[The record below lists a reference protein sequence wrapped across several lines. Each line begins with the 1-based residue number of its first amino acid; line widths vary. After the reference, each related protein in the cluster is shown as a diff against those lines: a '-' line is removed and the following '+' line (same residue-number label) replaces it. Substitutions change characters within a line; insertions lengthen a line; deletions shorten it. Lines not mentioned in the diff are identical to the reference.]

1 MYHLMHTEIF
11 TEEAMTR
18 PLFEEL
24 TGDHA
29 REDEWSGPHGFA
41 IGGMMQANPASLAE
55 EYFAAANE
63 LVDTIKEKRI
73 ADYRIGNAALFLYR
87 HSCELI
93 LKAALPA
100 SKRTHDLIDLTSS
113 FVEMVKERYGQDV
126 PAWIVRRMKE
136 LAAIDP
142 NSTAFRYGDYR
153 SPIDA
158 GDSPIE
164 FEAYVSLSHLQAAM
178 LALNAA
184 LISAV
189 TEIKAGGRDPTL

>member
-1 MYHLMHTEIF
+1 MMRADVF

-24 TGDHA
+24 TGEHT

-41 IGGMMQANPASLAE
+41 IGGMMQANTASLAE

-63 LVDTIKEKRI
+63 LVDAIKEKRI

-93 LKAALPA
+93 LKAALPGA
-100 SKRTHDLIDLTSS
+100 KRGHDLIDLTDS
-113 FVEMVKERYGQDV
+113 FVAMAKEQYGQDV

-136 LAAIDP
+136 LASIDP
-142 NSTAFRYGDYR
+142 NSTAFRYGKYGT
-153 SPIDA
+153 PI
-158 GDSPIE
+158 
-164 FEAYVSLSHLQAAM
+164 VSLPHLQAVM
-178 LALNAA
+178 LALNTA
-184 LISAV
+184 LVSAV
-189 TEIKAGGRDPTL
+189 AEIKMARGWRP

>member
-1 MYHLMHTEIF
+1 MIEAGSIF
-11 TEEAMTR
+11 TQEAMTR

-41 IGGMMQANPASLAE
+41 IGGMMQANTASLAE

-63 LVDTIKEKRI
+63 LIDAIKEKRI

-100 SKRTHDLIDLTSS
+100 SKRTHNLADLTDS
-113 FVEMVKERYGQDV
+113 FVEMVKAKYRQDV
-126 PAWIVRRMKE
+126 PDWIARRMKE

-142 NSTAFRYGDYR
+142 NSTAFRYGSYGTPLDGTG
-153 SPIDA
+153 A
-158 GDSPIE
+158 PIE
-164 FEAYVSLSHLQAAM
+164 FEAYVSLAHLQAAM
-178 LALNAA
+178 LALNTA
-184 LISAV
+184 LVEAV
-189 TEIKAGGRDPTL
+189 SEIKMARGWRP

>member
-1 MYHLMHTEIF
+1 MIRADVF
-11 TEEAMTR
+11 TKEAMTR

-29 REDEWSGPHGFA
+29 REDEWTGPHGFA
-41 IGGMMQANPASLAE
+41 LGGMMQASAASLAE

-63 LVDTIKEKRI
+63 LVDAIKEKRI
-73 ADYRIGNAALFLYR
+73 ADYRVGNAALFLYR

-100 SKRTHDLIDLTSS
+100 PKLTHDLMGLTSN
-113 FVEMVKERYGQDV
+113 FVEVVKKQYGQDV
-126 PAWIVRRMKE
+126 PAWIVRRMRE

-142 NSTAFRYGDYR
+142 NSTAFRYGNYEA
-153 SPIDA
+153 PIGA
-158 GDSPIE
+158 GGSPIE

-178 LALNAA
+178 RALNTA
-184 LISAV
+184 LVSAV
-189 TEIKAGGRDPTL
+189 AEIRMGRS

>member
-1 MYHLMHTEIF
+1 MMRADIF

-18 PLFEEL
+18 PLFEDL

-41 IGGMMQANPASLAE
+41 IGGMMQANTASLAE
-55 EYFAAANE
+55 EYFTAANE
-63 LVDTIKEKRI
+63 LVDAIKEKRI

-100 SKRTHDLIDLTSS
+100 SKRTHDLTGLTDS
-113 FVEMVKERYGQDV
+113 FVEMIKEKYGQDV
-126 PAWIVRRMKE
+126 PAWVVRRMKE

-142 NSTAFRYGDYR
+142 NSTAFRYGNYGT
-153 SPIDA
+153 PIDA
-158 GDSPIE
+158 GDAPIE
-164 FEAYVSLSHLQAAM
+164 FEAYISLSHLQAAM
-178 LALNAA
+178 LALNTA
-184 LISAV
+184 LVSAV
-189 TEIKAGGRDPTL
+189 AEIGFSRRGQ

>member
-1 MYHLMHTEIF
+1 MHDDIF
-11 TEEAMTR
+11 SEEAMTR

-41 IGGMMQANPASLAE
+41 IGGMMQANTASLAE
-55 EYFAAANE
+55 EYFAAANQ
-63 LVDTIKEKRI
+63 LVDAITEKRI
-73 ADYRIGNAALFLYR
+73 ADYQVGNAALFLYR

-100 SKRTHDLIDLTSS
+100 SKRTHNLTGLTDS
-113 FVEMVKERYGQDV
+113 FVKMVKDKFRQDV

-142 NSTAFRYGDYR
+142 NSTAFRYGNYGA
-153 SPIDA
+153 PIDA
-158 GDSPIE
+158 GDVPIE

-178 LALNAA
+178 LALNTA
-184 LISAV
+184 LVSAV
-189 TEIKAGGRDPTL
+189 AEIRLGRYGPAV